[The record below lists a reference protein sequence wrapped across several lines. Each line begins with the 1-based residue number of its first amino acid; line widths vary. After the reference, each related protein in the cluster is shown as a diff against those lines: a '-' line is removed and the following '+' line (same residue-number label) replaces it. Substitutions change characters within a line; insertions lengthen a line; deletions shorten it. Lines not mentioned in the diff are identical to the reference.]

1 MLDFLKVRRRQ
12 PEMMDDAQ
20 ADPKSLRASLA
31 YIRRINRLLG
41 YSRLIIRQLN
51 RFSARWN
58 PGQTIRILDVGTGS
72 ADIPLAI
79 LRWAK
84 RRQLDVRVVGLDL
97 HATIVEEA
105 REAGI
110 HEPRLQIV
118 RGDALRLPFAD
129 NSFDYAITSMFL
141 HHLDETDVVQT
152 LREMSRVAARGI
164 IASDLLRLNRS
175 YAFIW
180 LATLLS
186 HPMVK
191 HDARVSIA
199 QAFSRDEAM
208 DLRRRAGLDF
218 TEYRTHLLH
227 RFVLAGEKGRGEVA

>member
-41 YSRLIIRQLN
+41 YSRLIVRQLA
-51 RFSARWN
+51 RFSARWK

-79 LRWAK
+79 LRWAQ
-84 RRQLDVRVVGLDL
+84 RRQFNVRVIGLDL

-105 REAGI
+105 REASI

-129 NSFDYAITSMFL
+129 ASFDYAITSMFL

-152 LREMSRVAARGI
+152 LREMSRVA
-164 IASDLLRLNRS
+164 
-175 YAFIW
+175 
-180 LATLLS
+180 
-186 HPMVK
+186 
-191 HDARVSIA
+191 
-199 QAFSRDEAM
+199 
-208 DLRRRAGLDF
+208 
-218 TEYRTHLLH
+218 
-227 RFVLAGEKGRGEVA
+227 